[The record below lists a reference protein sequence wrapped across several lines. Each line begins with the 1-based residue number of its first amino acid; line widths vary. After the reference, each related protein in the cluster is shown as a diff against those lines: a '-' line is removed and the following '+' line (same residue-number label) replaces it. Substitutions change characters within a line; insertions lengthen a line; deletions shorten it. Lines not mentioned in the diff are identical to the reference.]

1 MQIIC
6 SKQCG
11 FCSGVNYCVNKT
23 LELLQSNKKNIYCI
37 GQLVHNENVIDKLEN
52 KGLVIVNSIDDVPRN
67 SVLIIRA
74 HGAEKSI
81 IDTAKEK
88 NIEVIDLT
96 CGKIKIILNI
106 IQKQKNK
113 SFIVII
119 GKKNH
124 PEPLGILSYIEN
136 NCDIIEDLEDI
147 PRVCKEIHKSSLNNV
162 YVVSQTTFSDTKFDV
177 LTKEL
182 KKSFDDNINIVIDKT
197 ICDVTKK
204 RQIEAINLSKS
215 VDKMIVIGGKN
226 SSNTKE
232 LYKIASTYCNNSY
245 LIKDT
250 KDFNNVKFSD
260 RDKIGIISGASTSK
274 ESIDKVIE
282 YINMFNDSLN
292 K

>member
-96 CGKIKIILNI
+96 CGKIKIILNK

-182 KKSFDDNINIVIDKT
+182 KKYFDDNINIVIDKT

-232 LYKIASTYCNNSY
+232 LYKIASTYCSKSY
-245 LIKDT
+245 LIQTVEDLKDE
-250 KDFNNVKFSD
+250 KFY
-260 RDKIGIISGASTSK
+260 KT
-274 ESIDKVIE
+274 DKVGILSGTSTHKDNINEIIE
-282 YINMFNDSLN
+282 YLKN
-292 K
+292 